1 MFNIINFND
10 PQIWVAVSFL
20 LFFIIFGNFIW
31 KKFSNFLD
39 DKIKSIT
46 EEILMASNL
55 HQEAKNLLSEE
66 KKKLQGL
73 DNEIN
78 TIIEE
83 GKLKAQ
89 SLYNESKEEINNEI
103 IKLEKSAKE
112 KIKYLEKEAVI
123 EIQNKISEQSIK
135 LTEKFL
141 EENLSKDDHVEMI
154 NNSIKELE
162 KTLTHTNKFIQQ

>member
-1 MFNIINFND
+1 MFNVINLND

-20 LFFIIFGNFIW
+20 LFFIIFGSLLW

-39 DKIKSIT
+39 NKINDIN
-46 EEILMASNL
+46 EEILVASNL

-78 TIIEE
+78 IIIEE
-83 GKLKAQ
+83 GQLKAQ
-89 SLYNESKEEINNEI
+89 NLYNESKEKINKEIM
-103 IKLEKSAKE
+103 KLEKSAKE
-112 KIKYLEKEAVI
+112 KIKYLENQAVI
-123 EIQNKISEQSIK
+123 EIQNKISKHSIK

-141 EENLSKDDHVEMI
+141 EETLSKEDHSEMI
-154 NNSIKELE
+154 SNSINELE
-162 KTLTHTNKFIQQ
+162 KTLTHKNKFIQ

>member
-1 MFNIINFND
+1 MFNIINLND
-10 PQIWVAVSFL
+10 PQIWVAVSFF
-20 LFFIIFGNFIW
+20 LFFIIFGSFIW

-39 DKIKSIT
+39 NKIKDIN
-46 EEILMASNL
+46 EEILTASNL
-55 HQEAKNLLSEE
+55 HQEAKSLLAEE
-66 KKKLQGL
+66 KKKLQGI

-78 TIIEE
+78 IIMEE

-89 SLYNESKEEINNEI
+89 NLYNESKEKINKEIM
-103 IKLEKSAKE
+103 KLEKSAKD

-123 EIQNKISEQSIK
+123 EIQNKISEHSIE

-141 EENLSKDDHVEMI
+141 AETLSKEDHAEMI

-162 KTLTHTNKFIQQ
+162 KTLNHTNKFIQQ

>member
-1 MFNIINFND
+1 MGSCIIS
-10 PQIWVAVSFL
+10 SF
-20 LFFIIFGNFIW
+20 FFIIFGSFIW

-39 DKIKSIT
+39 NKINDIS
-46 EEILMASNL
+46 EEILVASNL

-78 TIIEE
+78 IIIEE

-89 SLYNESKEEINNEI
+89 NLYNESKEKINKEIM
-103 IKLEKSAKE
+103 KLEKSAKE
-112 KIKYLEKEAVI
+112 KIKYLENEAVI
-123 EIQNKISEQSIK
+123 EIQNKISKHSIK

-141 EENLSKDDHVEMI
+141 EET
-154 NNSIKELE
+154 LE
-162 KTLTHTNKFIQQ
+162 

>member
-1 MFNIINFND
+1 MFNLINLND

-20 LFFIIFGNFIW
+20 LFFIIFGSLLW

-39 DKIKSIT
+39 NRINDIS
-46 EEILMASNL
+46 EEILVASNL

-73 DNEIN
+73 DSEIN
-78 TIIEE
+78 VIIEE

-89 SLYNESKEEINNEI
+89 NLHNESKEKINKEIM
-103 IKLEKSAKE
+103 KLEKSAKE
-112 KIKYLEKEAVI
+112 KIKYLENEAVI
-123 EIQNKISEQSIK
+123 EIQNKISKHSIK

-141 EENLSKDDHVEMI
+141 AETLSKEDHSEMI
-154 NNSIKELE
+154 SNSINELE
-162 KTLTHTNKFIQQ
+162 KTLDHKNKFIQ

>member
-20 LFFIIFGNFIW
+20 LFFIIFGSFIW

-39 DKIKSIT
+39 NKINVIS
-46 EEILMASNL
+46 EEILVASNL
-55 HQEAKNLLSEE
+55 HQEAKKLLSEE

-73 DNEIN
+73 ENEIN

-89 SLYNESKEEINNEI
+89 NLHNESKEKANKEIV
-103 IKLEKSAKE
+103 KLEKSARE
-112 KIKYLEKEAVI
+112 KIKYLENEAVI
-123 EIQNKISEQSIK
+123 QIQNKISEHSIK

-141 EENLSKDDHVEMI
+141 KENLSKEDHSEMLNSSI
-154 NNSIKELE
+154 NELE
-162 KTLTHTNKFIQQ
+162 KTLTHKNKFIQ

>member
-1 MFNIINFND
+1 MFNIINLND

-20 LFFIIFGNFIW
+20 LFFIIFGSFIW

-39 DKIKSIT
+39 NKINDIS
-46 EEILMASNL
+46 EEILVASNL

-66 KKKLQGL
+66 KKRLQGL

-78 TIIEE
+78 IIIEE

-89 SLYNESKEEINNEI
+89 NLYNESKEKINKEIM
-103 IKLEKSAKE
+103 KLEKSAKE
-112 KIKYLEKEAVI
+112 KIKYLENEAVI
-123 EIQNKISEQSIK
+123 EIQNKISKHSIK

-141 EENLSKDDHVEMI
+141 EETLSKEDHSEMI
-154 NNSIKELE
+154 NNSINELE
-162 KTLTHTNKFIQQ
+162 KTLAHKNKFIQ

>member
-1 MFNIINFND
+1 M
-10 PQIWVAVSFL
+10 AVSFL
-20 LFFIIFGNFIW
+20 LFFIIFGSFIW

-39 DKIKSIT
+39 NKINDIS
-46 EEILMASNL
+46 EEILVASNL
-55 HQEAKNLLSEE
+55 HQEAKKLLSEE

-78 TIIEE
+78 IILEE

-89 SLYNESKEEINNEI
+89 NLYNESKEKANKEI

-112 KIKYLEKEAVI
+112 KIKYLENEAVI
-123 EIQNKISEQSIK
+123 EMKNKISEHSIK

-141 EENLSKDDHVEMI
+141 KENLSKEDHSEMI
-154 NNSIKELE
+154 NNSINEVE
-162 KTLTHTNKFIQQ
+162 KILTNRNKFIQ

>member
-1 MFNIINFND
+1 MFNIINLND

-20 LFFIIFGNFIW
+20 LFFIIFGSFIW

-39 DKIKSIT
+39 NKINDIS
-46 EEILMASNL
+46 EEILVASNL

-66 KKKLQGL
+66 KKRLQGL

-78 TIIEE
+78 IIIEE

-89 SLYNESKEEINNEI
+89 NLYNESKEKINKEIM
-103 IKLEKSAKE
+103 KLEKSAKE
-112 KIKYLEKEAVI
+112 KIKYLENEAVI
-123 EIQNKISEQSIK
+123 EIQNKISKHSIK

-141 EENLSKDDHVEMI
+141 EETLSKEDHSEMI
-154 NNSIKELE
+154 NNSINELE
-162 KTLTHTNKFIQQ
+162 KTLTHKNKFIQ

>member
-1 MFNIINFND
+1 MLNIINLND

-20 LFFIIFGNFIW
+20 LFFIIFGSFIW

-39 DKIKSIT
+39 NKINDIS
-46 EEILMASNL
+46 EEILVASNL
-55 HQEAKNLLSEE
+55 HQEAKKLLSEE

-78 TIIEE
+78 IILEE

-89 SLYNESKEEINNEI
+89 TLYNESKEKINKEI

-112 KIKYLEKEAVI
+112 KIKYLESEAVI
-123 EIQNKISEQSIK
+123 EIQNKISKHSIE

-141 EENLSKDDHVEMI
+141 EETLSKDDHSEMI
-154 NNSIKELE
+154 NNSINELE
-162 KTLTHTNKFIQQ
+162 KTLAQKNKFIQ

>member
-1 MFNIINFND
+1 MFNIINLND

-20 LFFIIFGNFIW
+20 LFFIIFGSLLW

-39 DKIKSIT
+39 NRINDIS
-46 EEILMASNL
+46 EEILVASNL

-73 DNEIN
+73 DSEIN
-78 TIIEE
+78 IIIEE

-89 SLYNESKEEINNEI
+89 NLYNESKEKINKEIM
-103 IKLEKSAKE
+103 KLEKSAKE
-112 KIKYLEKEAVI
+112 KIKYLENEAVI
-123 EIQNKISEQSIK
+123 EIQNKISKHSIK

-141 EENLSKDDHVEMI
+141 EETLSKEDHSEMI
-154 NNSIKELE
+154 SNSINELE
-162 KTLTHTNKFIQQ
+162 KTLTHKNKFIQ